1 MARRILPDNEIAQH
15 LVSLPGWEH
24 QDGALVQ
31 TFAFPGF
38 PQAMEFVNAVAETAE
53 AVQHHPDIDIR
64 YTEVTLRYATHDSG
78 GITQADIDAAASVQG
93 IADAVRG

>member
-1 MARRILPDNEIAQH
+1 MARRILPANEIAQH
-15 LVSLPGWEH
+15 LTRLPGWAH
-24 QDGALVQ
+24 DGDALVQ
-31 TFAFPGF
+31 TFTFSGF

-53 AVQHHPDIDIR
+53 TVQHHPDIDIR
-64 YTEVTLRYATHDSG
+64 YTKVTLRYTTHDSG